1 MKIVEFGKQNAN
13 TVLLL
18 HGGGLNWWNYRDAA
32 GILAEDFHVLIP
44 VLDGHA
50 GSGVPF
56 FALEGN
62 ATRLIR
68 YIDETFGGQVT
79 IIGGL
84 SLGGQI
90 AVEMLSQRP
99 DICKFALIE
108 SALVKPMKL
117 THALIGPSVDM
128 SYGLV
133 KQRWFARWQA
143 SYLRIPQGL
152 FEDYYRDTCKISKA
166 DMIAFLKANVSYT
179 IKPTLARTCAK
190 VRIVAGSREQKRI
203 LDSAG
208 KLREMIPRSELVI
221 LPNLNHGDL
230 SINHPQQYAGML
242 KSWMEEENE
251 AI

>member
-1 MKIVEFGKQNAN
+1 MKVVEFGKQNTN
-13 TVLLL
+13 TVMLL

-32 GILAEDFHVLIP
+32 EILAEDFHVLIP

-56 FALEGN
+56 STMEDN
-62 ATRLIR
+62 AARLIR

-117 THALIGPSVDM
+117 THALIGPSVAM

-143 SYLRIPQGL
+143 S
-152 FEDYYRDTCKISKA
+152 
-166 DMIAFLKANVSYT
+166 
-179 IKPTLARTCAK
+179 
-190 VRIVAGSREQKRI
+190 
-203 LDSAG
+203 
-208 KLREMIPRSELVI
+208 
-221 LPNLNHGDL
+221 
-230 SINHPQQYAGML
+230 
-242 KSWMEEENE
+242 
-251 AI
+251 

>member
-1 MKIVEFGKQNAN
+1 MKIVEFGKRNAN
-13 TVLLL
+13 TVMLL

-32 GILAEDFHVLIP
+32 EILAEDFHVLIP

-56 FALEGN
+56 STMEDN
-62 ATRLIR
+62 AARLIR

-84 SLGGQI
+84 SLGGQM

-99 DICKFALIE
+99 DICKFALI
-108 SALVKPMKL
+108 
-117 THALIGPSVDM
+117 GPYVAM

-143 SYLRIPQGL
+143 SYLRIPRNL

-166 DMIAFLKANVSYT
+166 DMIAFLKANSSYT
-179 IKPTLARTCAK
+179 IKPALAQSRAK
-190 VRIVAGSREQKRI
+190 VRIVAGAREQKGI
-203 LDSAG
+203 LESA
-208 KLREMIPRSELVI
+208 KRLREVISHSELEI

-230 SINHPQQYAGML
+230 SINRPQRYARML

-251 AI
+251 DI

>member
-1 MKIVEFGKQNAN
+1 MKIVEFGKRNAN
-13 TVLLL
+13 TVMLL

-32 GILAEDFHVLIP
+32 EILAEDFHVLIP

-56 FALEGN
+56 STMEDN
-62 ATRLIR
+62 AARLIR

-108 SALVKPMKL
+108 STLVKPMKL
-117 THALIGPSVDM
+117 THALIGPSVAM
-128 SYGLV
+128 SYSLV

-143 SYLRIPQGL
+143 SYLRIPRNL
-152 FEDYYRDTCKISKA
+152 FEDYCRDTRKISKA
-166 DMIAFLKANVSYT
+166 DMIAFLKANSSYT
-179 IKPTLARTCAK
+179 IKPALAQSRAK
-190 VRIVAGSREQKRI
+190 VRIVAGAREQKGI
-203 LDSAG
+203 LESA
-208 KLREMIPRSELVI
+208 KRLREVISHSKLEI
-221 LPNLNHGDL
+221 LPGLYHGDL
-230 SINHPQQYAGML
+230 SINQPQRYARML

-251 AI
+251 DI